1 MRRIPIAAFG
11 QSKPLHV
18 WSEESGISQNALY
31 SRIFRRGWP
40 AEVALSKPTAPT
52 NPRKNRVEEWPG
64 ASTLRW
70 DDDEVA
76 QQRLAERDA
85 FTLEEIGRML
95 GLGRERVRQIEER
108 ALAKLAR
115 LMGGDKD
122 KVVESLRALS
132 QERDQRRSAW
142 EMMDTDS

>member
-1 MRRIPIAAFG
+1 
-11 QSKPLHV
+11 
-18 WSEESGISQNALY
+18 
-31 SRIFRRGWP
+31 
-40 AEVALSKPTAPT
+40 
-52 NPRKNRVEEWPG
+52 
-64 ASTLRW
+64 LRW